1 MDAAELT
8 TALNTVEQ
16 DHRLV
21 LDKVHALKEA
31 VMCVLDP
38 GDLDTHRFLGR
49 LREMNEYFATHFAA
63 HLEEEEATLFPLLER
78 HTPGGAELVGRL
90 RLEHEEIRRK
100 REDFGNCVGVA
111 TDVEDNLPRAVR
123 RDLITLG
130 WELWELL
137 DDHAHVE
144 TRAVHE
150 CVGRYLRAEASAG
163 SAP

>member
-1 MDAAELT
+1 MKASELLA
-8 TALNTVEQ
+8 ALNTVEQ

-21 LDKVHALKEA
+21 LHKVQALREA
-31 VMCVLDP
+31 VECLLGP
-38 GDLDTHRFLGR
+38 GDTDPRRFLGR
-49 LREMNEYFATHFAA
+49 LRELDGYFATHFAA

-111 TDVEDNLPRAVR
+111 TDLEDGLPKAVR
-123 RDLITLG
+123 RDLLTLG

-137 DDHAHVE
+137 DAHAHVE
-144 TRAVHE
+144 TQAVHG
-150 CVGRYLRAEASAG
+150 CVGRYLHAGAASG
-163 SAP
+163 